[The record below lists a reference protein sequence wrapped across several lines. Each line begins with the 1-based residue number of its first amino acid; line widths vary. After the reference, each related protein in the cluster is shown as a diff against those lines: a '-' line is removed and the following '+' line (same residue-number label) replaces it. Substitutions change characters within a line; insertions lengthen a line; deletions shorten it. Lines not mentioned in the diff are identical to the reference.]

1 MDDARSVLA
10 ARLGVRPLR
19 RSAGGGYTLMERW
32 LVELPDGGRG
42 FAKVAVDEPT
52 AGFLRDEHRVY
63 SQVEQSFLP
72 GLVAWD
78 DDGERPILLIEDL
91 SDAHWP
97 PPWRPG
103 DVEAVLGA
111 LETLHET
118 PPPAGLP
125 PLTLDELHTWR
136 EVEADPEP
144 FLSLGLCSRGWLER
158 SMPELLAA
166 TERCEVRGD
175 AFLHL
180 DTRSDNVC
188 IRDGKAL
195 LVDWNWASV
204 GREMVDAAFWAPSLF
219 VEGGPPP
226 QEVMP
231 SAGELTAVV
240 SGFFA
245 PLAGL
250 PPHSGAPTVRPLQL
264 AQLKVAL
271 PWAVEVLG
279 LPPLDR

>member
-10 ARLGVRPLR
+10 ERLGVRPLT
-19 RSAGGGYTLMERW
+19 RSVRGGYTLMERW

-63 SQVEQSFLP
+63 SQVEEPFLP
-72 GLVAWD
+72 RLLAWD
-78 DDGERPILLIEDL
+78 DDGERPLLVIEDL
-91 SDAHWP
+91 SEAHWP

-103 DVEAVLGA
+103 DVEAVLAA
-111 LETLHET
+111 LEQLHATE
-118 PPPAGLP
+118 PPDALAR
-125 PLTLDELHTWR
+125 LTIDELHTWR

-144 FLSLGLCSRGWLER
+144 FLSLGLCSPEWLER
-158 SMPELLAA
+158 SLPELLAA
-166 TERCEVRGD
+166 TDRCDVRGD

-180 DTRSDNVC
+180 DTRSDNMCV
-188 IRDGKAL
+188 REGEAL
-195 LVDWNWASV
+195 LVDWNWASI
-204 GREMVDAAFWAPSLF
+204 GNPMVDIAFWLPSLF
-219 VEGGPPP
+219 VEGGPAPA
-226 QEVMP
+226 EVLP
-231 SAGELTAVV
+231 EAGELTAVV

-245 PLAGL
+245 PVAGL
-250 PPHSGAPTVRPLQL
+250 PPNFGAPTVRALQL